1 MTNQRTVNILRKYK
15 KSSASKKQRFLD
27 SFEKRMIYRT
37 TKTENPETTR
47 KMVDKVLKKLL
58 CNHD

>member
-1 MTNQRTVNILRKYK
+1 MTNQRTVNILRKYR
-15 KSSASKKQRFLD
+15 KSSASKKQRFFD

-58 CNHD
+58 RNHD